1 MAMALAILKFQEQ
14 DDARLQFQADLGV
27 NRFYAYCIGSGK
39 RNSSNGLPALEQI
52 KFTSDLMGPL
62 PDSSRGQT
70 TIEIPNQR
78 FDLKNRHIQLLS
90 FRTADKIGPAISDIV
105 EVSISRQPHAT
116 ALTFS
121 PDSAM
126 NSQIVETVPF
136 TYQEIKPISSA
147 MFLGS
152 LMKVAK
158 SVAKPLLKTV
168 AKAAKKVAAPI
179 ASTVADTF
187 IPGSGLV
194 IEGVLG
200 SLLGGG
206 STSGKGAARAS
217 LQTLLADPTQLQ
229 ALLTNPQV
237 TQKLGLTPQT
247 AQLLGTVLQQLAA
260 TSAAPAASG
269 AMALS
274 VENAAAA
281 SYHASPRYADL
292 AGHAAVATLDRP
304 TPANTVAALS
314 NYVEEMS
321 VPAASIAGVPGL
333 MPLLAKSYTPETLKM
348 LMQSMPPSQAL
359 GTITHGLID
368 IGNSFPGD
376 TETATAQS
384 LVQELSFEGR
394 NDHLAKGLSV
404 GLSTDSPAMKY
415 QRVES
420 VSLQFTDNATLM
432 LHGRSRLIYRQDR
445 AIAFPMSVK
454 TPRPITKGI
463 VQLLVKHPQTLEVL
477 IEAKY
482 RLKNITTG
490 TLDITPELSPEQLRG
505 LQPNQDYLVC
515 VSLVWQAI
523 SSKTKRKKRLGTSL
537 SQLITLAAEY
547 SFDHVSG
554 TAEVVPLN
562 DVDRFRPYWHQVWQ
576 TSLDEMV
583 RRITL
588 DCKYYLALEPERTTH
603 ARMETIT
610 QLEEHTPTHLEG
622 KLKTGFQMSP
632 YRLNELLPQ
641 ISSYPLLSD
650 AELKALMTPDF
661 KAQCSY
667 AAQSQVKFKGRRGDR
682 IGLWVYPEMK
692 IQRLVLKQIGRTNSN
707 GQVLE
712 LTDHEIY
719 FPMPATVHFIGV
731 GN

>member
-1 MAMALAILKFQEQ
+1 MALAILKFQEQ
-14 DDARLQFQADLGV
+14 DNTHIRFQADLGV
-27 NRFYAYCIGSGK
+27 NRFYTYSIGSGEGK
-39 RNSSNGLPALEQI
+39 SSSGLPSLEQTQ
-52 KFTSDLMGPL
+52 FTSKLLGPL
-62 PDSSRGQT
+62 PESSLGRVT
-70 TIEIPNQR
+70 LDIPHQQ
-78 FDLKNRHIQLLS
+78 FDRKHRYIQLFS

-105 EVSISRQPHAT
+105 EVSVSSQPQTSAMT
-116 ALTFS
+116 YT
-121 PDSAM
+121 PNSAM
-126 NSQIVETVPF
+126 NSQPVETVPF
-136 TYQEIKPISSA
+136 IYKEVQPISSA

-152 LMKVAK
+152 LMKVVK
-158 SVAKPLLKTV
+158 SVAKPLLKQAAQV
-168 AKAAKKVAAPI
+168 AQKVAAPI
-179 ASTVADTF
+179 ASTVADAF
-187 IPGSGLV
+187 IPGSGMV
-194 IEGVLG
+194 VEGVLG
-200 SLLGGG
+200 SLLGGSSQG
-206 STSGKGAARAS
+206 GKGTAGAS

-237 TQKLGLTPQT
+237 TQKLGITPQT

-274 VENAAAA
+274 VENAPVARYQ
-281 SYHASPRYADL
+281 SSPRYADL
-292 AGHAAVATLDRP
+292 AGHSAVATLDRP
-304 TPANTVAALS
+304 APVNTALALS

-333 MPLLAKSYTPETLKM
+333 MPLLEKSYAPETLKM

-368 IGNSFPGD
+368 VGNSFPGD

-384 LVQELSFEGR
+384 LVREFSFEGR
-394 NDHLAKGLSV
+394 NDHLAQGLSV
-404 GLSTDSPAMKY
+404 GLSVQSPAMKY

-420 VSLQFTDNATLM
+420 VSLQFTDNTTLM

-454 TPRPITKGI
+454 TPRLITKGI

-482 RLKNITTG
+482 RLKDITTG
-490 TLDITPELSPEQLRG
+490 PLGITPKLSPEQLRR

-576 TSLDEMV
+576 TSFDDMV

-588 DCKYYLALEPERTTH
+588 DCKYYLALEPDRTNH

-610 QLEEHTPTHLEG
+610 QLEENTPTRLEG

-641 ISSYPLLSD
+641 ISSYPLLND

-667 AAQSQVKFKGRRGDR
+667 AAQSQVEFKGRRGDR
-682 IGLWVYPEMK
+682 VGLWVYPEMK
-692 IQRLVLKQIGRTNSN
+692 IQRLVLKQIGRTNPN

-712 LTDHEIY
+712 LTDHDVY
-719 FPMPATVHFIGV
+719 FPVPGVVHFIGV
-731 GN
+731 GQ